1 VPNLVFIEL
10 TEDGQGMETRK
21 VGHRQFTCVSR
32 GSAIES
38 LPPALMFELSRPR

>member
-1 VPNLVFIEL
+1 VFIEL